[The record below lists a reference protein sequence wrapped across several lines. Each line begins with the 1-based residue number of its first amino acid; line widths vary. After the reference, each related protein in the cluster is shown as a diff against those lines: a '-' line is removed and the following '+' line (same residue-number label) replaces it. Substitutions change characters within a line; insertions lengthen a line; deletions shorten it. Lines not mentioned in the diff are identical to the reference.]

1 MLKKKYNN
9 AEEEEIVLQGL
20 FGTKKKVHVLLTKKL
35 KKKGRKKH

>member
-20 FGTKKKVHVLLTKKL
+20 FGTEKKVHVLLTKKL
-35 KKKGRKKH
+35 RN